1 MNSDSLFENSQL
13 VVSYELLQ
21 FLRWVVTTE
30 PESLQVLMRQSLE
43 AKSGHGSSSSSLL
56 EDTPSHEELQRS
68 VIDFFDLLEN
78 KLQEII
84 HAVDHDAKP
93 AEQALS
99 PTVNSIDSSLC
110 DENTVAVSIA
120 HATSQL
126 TQLSMGTPQ
135 HAKEMLYKE
144 LLKNWRPRNKHLLH

>member
-21 FLRWVVTTE
+21 FLRWIVTTE

-43 AKSGHGSSSSSLL
+43 AKQGSYGNPAY
-56 EDTPSHEELQRS
+56 DDMAPSHEELQRS

-84 HAVDHDAKP
+84 HAVDHDSKP
-93 AEQALS
+93 ATQALS

-110 DENTVAVSIA
+110 DENTVALSIA

-126 TQLSMGTPQ
+126 STPQ

-144 LLKNWRPRNKHLLH
+144 LLKNWRPRNKHLMH

>member
-43 AKSGHGSSSSSLL
+43 AQAGHGLNSSI
-56 EDTPSHEELQRS
+56 EDIAPNHEELQRS

-84 HAVDHDAKP
+84 HTDHDAKP
-93 AEQALS
+93 AAQALS
-99 PTVNSIDSSLC
+99 PTVTSIDSSLC

-120 HATSQL
+120 HAASQL
-126 TQLSMGTPQ
+126 TLGTPQ

>member
-30 PESLQVLMRQSLE
+30 PESLQVLMRQSLD
-43 AKSGHGSSSSSLL
+43 AKPGHGTHHSCAH
-56 EDTPSHEELQRS
+56 DDMAPSHEELQRS

-84 HAVDHDAKP
+84 HAVDHDSRPGA
-93 AEQALS
+93 QALS

-110 DENTVAVSIA
+110 DENTVALSIA

-126 TQLSMGTPQ
+126 NMGTPQ